1 MTKARYATTNKQFVG
16 ASFIKNILLSAL
28 CLLFI
33 FGFVSFVSA
42 QSSANCNPGGL
53 NDPLCG
59 LTLSQ
64 VVQNIT
70 AGIAV
75 IVAPIATIMVIY
87 GGFQMI
93 TAAGDPEKFGR
104 GRKTLLYAA
113 IGVVVTIIANQVV
126 QIIQVI
132 L

>member
-1 MTKARYATTNKQFVG
+1 MNYNPKHKSRLFVIG
-16 ASFIKNILLSAL
+16 YSLLAIG
-28 CLLFI
+28 LLGI
-33 FGFVSFVSA
+33 VHLVSA
-42 QSSANCNPGGL
+42 QGSANCNPGGL
-53 NDPLCG
+53 VDPLCG
-59 LTLSQ
+59 LTLAQ
-64 VVQNIT
+64 VVQKIT
-70 AGIAV
+70 AVIAV

-104 GRKTLLYAA
+104 GRKTLLYAG
-113 IGVVVTIIANQVV
+113 IGVIVTLIASQVV